1 MKHVMVRTQDL
12 KKYYQTGNQTV
23 KALDGV
29 NFEVAEREFVSII
42 GKSGS
47 GKSTLLHMIGGAGY
61 AQQRNSH
68 SGWGESGNIKCGTAG
83 SVQKEKSGVH
93 FPAV

>member
-1 MKHVMVRTQDL
+1 MKKVIVKTQDL

-47 GKSTLLHMIGGAGY
+47 GKSTLLHMIGGLDTPS
-61 AQQRNSH
+61 N
-68 SGWGESGNIKCGTAG
+68 GNVVWWRTTAC
-83 SVQKEKSGVH
+83 SDYTSFSNKTCDY
-93 FPAV
+93 PCR

>member
-1 MKHVMVRTQDL
+1 MKKVIVKTQDL

-23 KALDGV
+23 RALDGV

-47 GKSTLLHMIGGAGY
+47 GKSTLLHMIGGLDTPS
-61 AQQRNSH
+61 N
-68 SGWGESGNIKCGTAG
+68 GNVVWWRTTAC
-83 SVQKEKSGVH
+83 SDYTSFNNKTCDY
-93 FPAV
+93 PCR

>member
-1 MKHVMVRTQDL
+1 MKKVIVKTQDL

-23 KALDGV
+23 RALDGV

-47 GKSTLLHMIGGAGY
+47 GKSTLLDKRLTC
-61 AQQRNSH
+61 QCQWQRNI
-68 SGWGESGNIKCGTAG
+68 ERY
-83 SVQKEKSGVH
+83 
-93 FPAV
+93 

>member
-1 MKHVMVRTQDL
+1 MTMQHVMVRTQDL

-47 GKSTLLHMIGGAGY
+47 GRFYSKIRIFRVWAWNPMPDL
-61 AQQRNSH
+61 
-68 SGWGESGNIKCGTAG
+68 
-83 SVQKEKSGVH
+83 
-93 FPAV
+93 

>member
-1 MKHVMVRTQDL
+1 MKKVIVKTQDL

-23 KALDGV
+23 RALDGV

-47 GKSTLLHMIGGAGY
+47 GGHVKIRLS
-61 AQQRNSH
+61 
-68 SGWGESGNIKCGTAG
+68 
-83 SVQKEKSGVH
+83 
-93 FPAV
+93 

>member
-1 MKHVMVRTQDL
+1 MQHVMVRTQDL

-42 GKSGS
+42 GNPAA
-47 GKSTLLHMIGGAGY
+47 GKARSCI
-61 AQQRNSH
+61 
-68 SGWGESGNIKCGTAG
+68 
-83 SVQKEKSGVH
+83 
-93 FPAV
+93 